1 MAGSTYPVVMR
12 PLLAALA
19 VALALVSPAAAAAP
33 DDLSTDALDRAA
45 LLALPSVYRV
55 EVTMH
60 VQGLRTGDGTTLTI
74 PPVGRV
80 FREVGTAFAVAP
92 GGWLVSAAHVAA
104 PGPVRIAALAYQSRQ
119 RALGRQISEKA
130 ALDWVAK
137 TRARA
142 VNGRVVGRE
151 ITQAD
156 AGAGAL
162 ASRSYEA
169 IDVVASH
176 QADLVAMRIDLP
188 KAPALALDESA
199 SIGTPVATIGFG
211 VGSALDGPVRG
222 KLEPAVRRGR
232 LGRTGALDAEDGLP
246 ARQAT
251 LISVPVEPGDS
262 GGPVIDAQGRVRGV
276 VIIRTGDGGVAEQ
289 ATEVRQLMAGV
300 DVTPAPGPTAA
311 LFRGAMADFWNL
323 DFASAQE
330 GFTATLATFGGHTLA
345 GVERRRAE
353 ELAAGDYRL
362 VGTERRRGVL
372 LAVAV
377 LAIVAAIVCGLALA
391 RPGRGVRGSGE

>member
-1 MAGSTYPVVMR
+1 MR

-19 VALALVSPAAAAAP
+19 VALAVVSPAVAAAP
-33 DDLSTDALDRAA
+33 DDLSTNSLDRAA

-60 VQGLRTGDGTTLTI
+60 VQGLRTKDGTVLTI
-74 PPVGRV
+74 PPAARV
-80 FREVGTAFAVAP
+80 FQEVGTAFAVAP

-104 PGPVRIAALAYQSRQ
+104 PDATRIAALSYQSRQ
-119 RALGRQISEKA
+119 RARGRQISEKA
-130 ALDWVAK
+130 ATDWVRK
-137 TRARA
+137 TGARA

-162 ASRSYEA
+162 TSRSYMA
-169 IDVVASH
+169 MDVVASH

-188 KAPALALDESA
+188 AAPALALDESA

-211 VGSALDGPVRG
+211 VGSVLDGPARG
-222 KLEPAVRRGR
+222 KLVPAVRRGR
-232 LGRTGALDAEDGLP
+232 LGRTGALDAQDGLP
-246 ARQAT
+246 DRSAT

-262 GGPVIDAQGRVRGV
+262 GAPVIDAEGHVRGV
-276 VIIRTGDGGVAEQ
+276 VIIRTDDGGVAEQ
-289 ATEVRQLMAGV
+289 ATEVRQLMEGIG
-300 DVTPAPGPTAA
+300 VTPAPGPTAT

-323 DFASAQE
+323 NFAGAQK
-330 GFTATLATFGGHTLA
+330 GFTATLAAFGGHTLA

-362 VGTERRRGVL
+362 EGTERRRGVL
-372 LAVAV
+372 LAVGV
-377 LAIVAAIVCGLALA
+377 LAIVAALVCGLALA
-391 RPGRGVRGSGE
+391 RPGRGRPGDRRVR